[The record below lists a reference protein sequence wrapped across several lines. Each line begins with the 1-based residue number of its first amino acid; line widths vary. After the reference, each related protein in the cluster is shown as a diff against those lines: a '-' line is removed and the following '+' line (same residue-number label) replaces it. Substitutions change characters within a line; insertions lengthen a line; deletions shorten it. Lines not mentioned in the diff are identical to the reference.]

1 MKLKKI
7 GLNLKKTKKTLLLE
21 FLFQSISKENKLSP
35 LSDETLKKM
44 FEQKNEIKVS
54 RKTISKYRTLLN
66 LPSAHDRKE
75 ENAVK

>member
-21 FLFQSISKENKLSP
+21 FISQSISKENKLSP

-44 FEQKNEIKVS
+44 FEQKNKIKVS
-54 RKTISKYRTLLN
+54 RKTISKYRILLN
-66 LPSAHDRKE
+66 LPAAHNRKQ
-75 ENAVK
+75 ENGV

>member
-21 FLFQSISKENKLSP
+21 FISQSISKESKLSP

-44 FEQKNEIKVS
+44 FEQKNKIRVS
-54 RKTISKYRTLLN
+54 RKTISKYRILLN
-66 LPSAHDRKE
+66 LPAAHNRKD
-75 ENAVK
+75 ENGV

>member
-21 FLFQSISKENKLSP
+21 FISQSISKESKLSP

-44 FEQKNEIKVS
+44 FEQKNKIRVS
-54 RKTISKYRTLLN
+54 RKTISKYRILLN
-66 LPSAHDRKE
+66 LPAAHYRKD
-75 ENAVK
+75 ENGV

>member
-21 FLFQSISKENKLSP
+21 FISRSISKENKLSP

-44 FEQKNEIKVS
+44 FEQKYKIKVS
-54 RKTISKYRTLLN
+54 RKTISKYRILLN
-66 LPSAHDRKE
+66 LPAAHNRKD
-75 ENAVK
+75 ENGV

>member
-21 FLFQSISKENKLSP
+21 FISQSISKENKLSP

-44 FEQKNEIKVS
+44 FEQKNKIKVS
-54 RKTISKYRTLLN
+54 RKTISKYRILLN
-66 LPSAHDRKE
+66 LPAAHYRKD
-75 ENAVK
+75 ENGV

>member
-21 FLFQSISKENKLSP
+21 FISHSISKENKLSP

-44 FEQKNEIKVS
+44 FEQKNKIKVS
-54 RKTISKYRTLLN
+54 RKTISKYRILLN
-66 LPSAHDRKE
+66 LPAAHNRKD
-75 ENAVK
+75 ENGV

>member
-21 FLFQSISKENKLSP
+21 FISHSISKENKLSP

-44 FEQKNEIKVS
+44 FEQENKIKVS
-54 RKTISKYRTLLN
+54 RKTISKYRILLN
-66 LPSAHDRKE
+66 LPAAHYRKD
-75 ENAVK
+75 ENGV

>member
-21 FLFQSISKENKLSP
+21 FISRSISKENKLSP

-44 FEQKNEIKVS
+44 FEQENKIKVS
-54 RKTISKYRTLLN
+54 RKTISKYRILLN
-66 LPSAHDRKE
+66 LPAAHNRKD
-75 ENAVK
+75 ENGV

>member
-7 GLNLKKTKKTLLLE
+7 GPNLKKTKKTLLLE

-35 LSDETLKKM
+35 FSDETLKKM
-44 FEQKNEIKVS
+44 FEQKNKIKVS

-66 LPSAHDRKE
+66 LPAAHDRKE

>member
-21 FLFQSISKENKLSP
+21 FISQSISKESKLSP

-44 FEQKNEIKVS
+44 FEQKKKLKNVGENCPVAKSLHPDINRV
-54 RKTISKYRTLLN
+54 KTFN
-66 LPSAHDRKE
+66 F
-75 ENAVK
+75 

>member
-21 FLFQSISKENKLSP
+21 FISQSISKENKLSP

-44 FEQKNEIKVS
+44 FEQKYKIKVS
-54 RKTISKYRTLLN
+54 RKTISKYRILLN
-66 LPSAHDRKE
+66 LPAAHNRKD
-75 ENAVK
+75 ENGV